1 MEKNIGRLVKKASNQ
16 LGREFDQFAKPY
28 DLTGT
33 QMSIID
39 FLSHDWKEEYFQQ
52 DIEKEFNIQRSTT
65 TVLLQ
70 RMEKKELI
78 YRQVSQ
84 KDARQKSV
92 HLTQKAQDLVAEC
105 RSYFQLQEK
114 ELEERFSEDEIA
126 IFEKILDY
134 YVKKK

>member
-1 MEKNIGRLVKKASNQ
+1 MEKNIGRMVKIASNQ
-16 LGREFDQFAKPY
+16 LSREFDKFAKPY

-70 RMEKKELI
+70 RMEKKGWI
-78 YRQVSQ
+78 YSHFTQ
-84 KDARQKSV
+84 KDPCQKSV
-92 HLTQKAQDLVAEC
+92 RLTQKT
-105 RSYFQLQEK
+105 K
-114 ELEERFSEDEIA
+114 ELLEERRR
-126 IFEKILDY
+126 
-134 YVKKK
+134 